1 MAECESVV
9 SCVGGFGATDAYMG
23 LVNGDCNMK
32 LAETAKVCTHYQY
45 FNCAYKHCP

>member
-23 LVNGDCNMK
+23 LINGDCNMK
-32 LAETAKVCTHYQY
+32 LAETAKVYSNFQCFTRVDKFY
-45 FNCAYKHCP
+45 

>member
-32 LAETAKVCTHYQY
+32 LAETAKVCGH
-45 FNCAYKHCP
+45 